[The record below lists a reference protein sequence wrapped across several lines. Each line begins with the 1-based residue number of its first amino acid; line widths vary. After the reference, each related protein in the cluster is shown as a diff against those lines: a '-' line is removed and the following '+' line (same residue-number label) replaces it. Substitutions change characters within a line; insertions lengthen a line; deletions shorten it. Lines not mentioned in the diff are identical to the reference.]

1 MPPFPKTHDIRLSYR
16 CRQRVHART
25 HTRQRERKGEK
36 DEEEMGKGEVG
47 RERSVREEGDGGGTP
62 RILAINGNSPQR
74 REW

>member
-1 MPPFPKTHDIRLSYR
+1 
-16 CRQRVHART
+16 VHART
-25 HTRQRERKGEK
+25 HSRQRERKGEK

-74 REW
+74 RE